1 MSAVLERFLIRR
13 QDMTFDEWWKQMKPA
28 ECDELKQVFE
38 ECWESSAVW
47 CADVC
52 DEQSK
57 RLQPPGNGRMYKA
70 AQSCRREIFK
80 RLEAWMGVRS
90 NAELMGAPQRIVW
103 PDSSVSA
110 QPNFKE

>member
-1 MSAVLERFLIRR
+1 
-13 QDMTFDEWWKQMKPA
+13 MTFDEWWKQTKPA

-38 ECWESSAVW
+38 ECWENSAVW

-80 RLEAWMGVRS
+80 RLDAWIGVRS
-90 NAELMGAPQRIVW
+90 NARNEGRAALSRVPL
-103 PDSSVSA
+103 D
-110 QPNFKE
+110 

>member
-1 MSAVLERFLIRR
+1 
-13 QDMTFDEWWKQMKPA
+13 MTFDEWWKQMKPA

-90 NAELMGAPQRIVW
+90 NAEITGDAALSRQVASNAGLEDGIDEPTTW
-103 PDSSVSA
+103 
-110 QPNFKE
+110 N

>member
-1 MSAVLERFLIRR
+1 
-13 QDMTFDEWWKQMKPA
+13 MTFDEWWKQTKPA

-38 ECWESSAVW
+38 ECWENSAVW

-57 RLQPPGNGRMYKA
+57 RLQPPGNGKMYKA

-80 RLEAWMGVRS
+80 RLDAWIGVRS
-90 NAELMGAPQRIVW
+90 NAKVSRSAPLL
-103 PDSSVSA
+103 A
-110 QPNFKE
+110 QVGSTDGFDITGHGEKT

>member
-1 MSAVLERFLIRR
+1 
-13 QDMTFDEWWKQMKPA
+13 MTFDEWWKQTKPE

-38 ECWESSAVW
+38 ECWENSAVW

-57 RLQPPGNGRMYKA
+57 RLQPPGNGKMYKA

-80 RLEAWMGVRS
+80 RLDAWIGVRS
-90 NAELMGAPQRIVW
+90 NA
-103 PDSSVSA
+103 
-110 QPNFKE
+110 